1 MNPTSITQP
10 MELYMVVKDAE
21 LIRRLMASH
30 RPSPIS
36 ARQMA
41 RELGWKSHSY
51 LNRILAG
58 DARTVTPDAACKI
71 AYLLGVPV
79 DLIFDPRVSA
89 NAARNEKGAA

>member
-1 MNPTSITQP
+1 MTTTQIPTP
-10 MELYMVVKDAE
+10 MELYMIVKDAE

-30 RPSPIS
+30 RPAKIT

-51 LNRILAG
+51 ANRILAG
-58 DARTVTPDAACKI
+58 DVHTVTPDAACKI

-89 NAARNEKGAA
+89 NAGRSEKGAA